1 MLTETLEY
9 LRISD
14 LPLDPAPVIIDGT
27 LGLGGHTEA
36 ILTAHP
42 TVRVVGF
49 DRDAA
54 SLTLAAERLDRFAD
68 RMQTV
73 HGNFREMSQEL
84 PHELPAPAGVL
95 LDLGISSWQLAER
108 GFSFTTDAPLD
119 FRMDSSRGESAADL
133 VNGLPEGELAD
144 VLYHYGDEHRSRRIA
159 KAIVAARPITAT
171 AQLAEVIHGAIG
183 RRGRLHPATK
193 SFQALRIAVNDE
205 LGSLED
211 GLAAATEVL
220 APHGR
225 LVVLSFHSLED
236 RIAKRFIKGNDHLSA
251 INKKVVR
258 PTADEVA
265 QNPRA
270 RSTKLRAAEKT

>member
-1 MLTETLEY
+1 MLAETLEY
-9 LRISD
+9 LRITE
-14 LPLDPAPVIIDGT
+14 LPADPAPVIIDGT

-36 ILTAHP
+36 ILMAHQ
-42 TVRVVGF
+42 TVRVIGF
-49 DRDAA
+49 DRDADSLALA
-54 SLTLAAERLDRFAD
+54 SERLARFGDRFRA
-68 RMQTV
+68 V
-73 HGNFREMSQEL
+73 HGNFREIPAKL

-108 GFSFTTDAPLD
+108 GFSFAEDAPLD
-119 FRMDSSRGESAADL
+119 FRMDASTGETAADL
-133 VNGLPEGELAD
+133 VNGLPVGELAD
-144 VLYHYGDEHRSRRIA
+144 VLYQYGDEHRSRRIA
-159 KAIVAARPITAT
+159 KTIVANRPITT
-171 AQLAEVIHGAIG
+171 TTQLADVIQGAVG

-205 LGSLED
+205 LGSLEA
-211 GLAAATEVL
+211 GLQAATDTL
-220 APHGR
+220 ALQGR

-236 RIAKRFIKGNDHLSA
+236 RIAKRFIKGSEHLSA